1 MGCDF
6 LSKLIELIG
15 VSKIY
20 NRGENEVRA
29 INNVSLEINKGDFIA
44 IVGSSGSGKS
54 TMMNI
59 LGCLDV
65 PDEGK
70 YLLDEKDV
78 STLDENELSSIR
90 NKKIGFIFQG
100 FNLIT
105 SLTALENVELPLIYR
120 GKGKKER
127 EEMALSML
135 KRVGLEN
142 RLSHKPS
149 EMSGG
154 QQQRVA
160 IARAL
165 ATAPPIILAD
175 EPTGNLD
182 SKSGEEVI
190 KILKELHKE
199 GKTIILI
206 THDDDIANIA
216 ERVVRFSDGIIIE
229 NYFNKEKIIV

>member
-6 LSKLIELIG
+6 LSKLIELIE

-70 YLLDEKDV
+70 YLLDGKDV

-127 EEMALSML
+127 EEMAISML

-165 ATAPPIILAD
+165 ATSPPIILAD